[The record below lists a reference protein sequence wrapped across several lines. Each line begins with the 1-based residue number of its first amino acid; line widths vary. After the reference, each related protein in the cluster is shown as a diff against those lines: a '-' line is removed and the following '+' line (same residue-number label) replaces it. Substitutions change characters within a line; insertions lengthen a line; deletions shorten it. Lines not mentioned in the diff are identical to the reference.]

1 MKQVSA
7 KNIIIVL
14 SLAGVLMSC
23 KKEKPKEEPAE
34 TPEQCF
40 NSQYN
45 GTYVGSGFTLSAPY
59 TSGTLTISK
68 TNCQSANLG
77 LVTNTSG
84 NINELVSQLVLNSN
98 GGFNGKLSNGNDVTL
113 ILGSNLQVNAIGS
126 FTFNGTR
133 KP

>member
-1 MKQVSA
+1 MKVLSA
-7 KNIIIVL
+7 KSIIIAL
-14 SLAGVLMSC
+14 SVMGVLTSC

-45 GTYVGSGFTLSAPY
+45 GTYLGSGITLSSPY

-68 TNCQSANLG
+68 TSCQSANFSL
-77 LVTNTSG
+77 LTNTSN
-84 NINELVSQLVLNSN
+84 NINEQVSQLVLNSS
-98 GGFNGKLSNGNDVTL
+98 GGFNGKLSNGNDITL
-113 ILGSNLQVNAIGS
+113 TLGSTLQVDAIGS